1 MSEAE
6 QIRRQW
12 LAKMG
17 LSPDEIDESIRDT
30 PPTDAAL
37 ERLQLAAIELVQR
50 KQQ

>member
-17 LSPDEIDESIRDT
+17 LAQDEIDEDVDFDPPRDPERERQQLDAIR
-30 PPTDAAL
+30 
-37 ERLQLAAIELVQR
+37 EIQKV
-50 KQQ
+50 